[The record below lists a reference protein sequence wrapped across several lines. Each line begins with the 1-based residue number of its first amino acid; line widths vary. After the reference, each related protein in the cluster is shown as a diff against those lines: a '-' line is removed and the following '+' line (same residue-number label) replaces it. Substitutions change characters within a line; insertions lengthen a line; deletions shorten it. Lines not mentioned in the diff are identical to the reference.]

1 MKKKLELSYRKA
13 HRVLRNTFNNAL
25 EHELPLHGAAIA
37 FYTIFSIAPLM
48 IIILYLSE
56 LLLSDQIARLIFFA
70 YLSDLIGPDSSES
83 LRNLASSYSGTGIGS
98 GIITNTL
105 AIGMILFGA
114 TTAISQLK
122 SSINMIWGVEA
133 PKRNFVYRY
142 IVDRFFSFLL
152 ILIVTGLFVA
162 SLFFDALIPF
172 LLTLFSQVI
181 PDSLASLLLYGIPVS
196 TFLAALF
203 FFGLLFR
210 FLPDV
215 SIAWKKIFAGALF
228 TTLLFFA
235 GKGLIEF
242 YLQNSYI
249 RAAYKAAGS
258 FVIFFLWIY
267 YNVQIVL
274 FGAEFTY
281 AYATDQENEEEKS

>member
-1 MKKKLELSYRKA
+1 MNKKLERLYHKSDRI
-13 HRVLRNTFNNAL
+13 LQNTFNNAF

-37 FYTIFSIAPLM
+37 FYTIFSIAPL
-48 IIILYLSE
+48 IIIMLYLSE

-83 LRNLASSYSGTGIGS
+83 LRKLVSGYSGTGTGS
-98 GIITNTL
+98 GILTNTL

-122 SSINMIWGVEA
+122 SSINTIWGVEA
-133 PKRNFVYRY
+133 PKRNFVYQY
-142 IVDRFFSFLL
+142 IADRFFSFLL

-162 SLFFDALIPF
+162 SLFFNALIPF
-172 LLTLFSQVI
+172 LLTLFNRLI
-181 PDSLASLLLYGIPVS
+181 PDSIESFLLYGIPAS

-203 FFGLLFR
+203 FFSILYRL
-210 FLPDV
+210 LPDL
-215 SIAWKKIFAGALF
+215 SIPWKKIFAGALF

-235 GKGLIEF
+235 GKSLIEF

-249 RAAYKAAGS
+249 RIAYKAAGS

-281 AYATDQENEEEKS
+281 AYATDKDTEETDS